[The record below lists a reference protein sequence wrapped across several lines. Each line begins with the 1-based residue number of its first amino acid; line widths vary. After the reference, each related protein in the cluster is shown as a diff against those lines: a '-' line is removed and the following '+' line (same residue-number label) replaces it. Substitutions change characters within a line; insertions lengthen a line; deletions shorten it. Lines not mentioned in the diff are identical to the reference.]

1 MSFAVFLNL
10 MGAGILT
17 LVVPPL
23 TVSYLALIVIEPRT
37 SSTLDCAAMP
47 NFLPSIATVF
57 LETLTS
63 QSQDVKNVKIVCFF
77 AGPQLSSAPSHT
89 ETITPE
95 Y

>member
-23 TVSYLALIVIEPRT
+23 TVSTLALIVFEPRT
-37 SSTLDCAAMP
+37 SSTLGFARTP
-47 NFLPSIATVF
+47 QFLPSTATAYR
-57 LETLTS
+57 ETLTS

-77 AGPQLSSAPSHT
+77 AGPQLSSPPFHT
-89 ETITPE
+89 QTITSE